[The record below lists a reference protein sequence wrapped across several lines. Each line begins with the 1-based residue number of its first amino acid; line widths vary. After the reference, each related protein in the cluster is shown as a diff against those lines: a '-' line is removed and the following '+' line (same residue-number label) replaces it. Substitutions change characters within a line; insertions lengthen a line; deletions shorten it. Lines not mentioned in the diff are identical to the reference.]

1 MATTVYEMK
10 NCAAAFPRPARL
22 SDLLCHGKS
31 VNRNGIRA
39 LLTIGPHM
47 SVFEKNAGPN
57 HIISGPQYALLHTV
71 NTCVM
76 LLRTD
81 FLELFSIML

>member
-1 MATTVYEMK
+1 MGLDMPPHFQDV
-10 NCAAAFPRPARL
+10 PRYQI
-22 SDLLCHGKS
+22 CYVTGKVRIGKDTCS
-31 VNRNGIRA
+31 FNNR
-39 LLTIGPHM
+39 PVHHP
-47 SVFEKNAGPN
+47 VFEKNAGPN

-76 LLRTD
+76 LLGID